1 MNEEPLDLIDLS
13 AKPITDADIIDFI
26 QAVYEFR
33 INDELPF
40 HTVDYYHMERLL
52 EYMRGKNGK

>member
-1 MNEEPLDLIDLS
+1 MSDIDFSEE
-13 AKPITDADIIDFI
+13 PITDDNIIEFI

-33 INDELPF
+33 VNDELPF

-52 EYMRGKNGK
+52 EYMRGKNAK